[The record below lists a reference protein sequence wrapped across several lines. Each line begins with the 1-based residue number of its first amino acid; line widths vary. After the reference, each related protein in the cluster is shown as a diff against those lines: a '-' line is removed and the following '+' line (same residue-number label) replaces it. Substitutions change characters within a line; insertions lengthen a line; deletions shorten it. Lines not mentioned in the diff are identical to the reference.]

1 MGKLKNNKTRMKKI
15 IYSILTVLML
25 LPTGCSFLDKEPDTE
40 LTLDM
45 VFEDKTRTYG
55 WLANVYSAIPDT
67 YMGHGRYLGYEIL
80 GDDMSPSERWRQWNW
95 KVIPYI
101 LGEWTPNSD
110 WDGNYWAM
118 LPQRIRE
125 AYIFKENVHA
135 LADQGIGQQEVEY
148 MKAECDALVAYYYWL
163 LVNTYGGIPFEPNKV
178 NSTSASIEELCVGQA
193 PYMTVINW
201 CDSTLLSV
209 SKRLPAKY
217 SSAQKYGRM
226 TSVMALA
233 IRARMLLYAASP
245 LVNGNTDYADYK
257 NDKGECIFPQTYDEG
272 MWTRAAEASKLLIET
287 AEAAGH
293 ELYVERNGLGGI
305 DAFMSV
311 QNMLLTTYD
320 EGNTE
325 ILFARPNGNDY
336 SEYEKHITP
345 ANSGG
350 SGGWSVTQSLVD
362 AFFMDNGLP
371 ITDPASGYEATGF
384 EESSISSDKTKWD
397 EEING
402 GAITHPHTMKMYCH
416 REPRFYVTVSF
427 HNSWFTQEERTMNFL
442 NGGSDNVHTHDA
454 PQNGYL
460 IRKKV
465 HPKTNVK
472 EGNFQY
478 RPGVLYRLG
487 ETYLN
492 YAEALNESAERDANE
507 VLKYVNRI
515 RQRAGV
521 RTYTLGAT
529 TADEIHV
536 AADKESLRDIIRR
549 ERRVELCCEGLRYDD
564 LRRWKEAETL
574 LNGPQYGMNFSG
586 KDETSFFQLTAYQ
599 TRVYKKAYY
608 WWPIHQNEMDKN
620 KNLRQG
626 MGW

>member
-1 MGKLKNNKTRMKKI
+1 
-15 IYSILTVLML
+15 ML
-25 LPTGCSFLDKEPDTE
+25 VPTGCSFLDKEPDTE

-67 YMGHGRYLGYEIL
+67 YMGYGRYLGYEIL

-101 LGEWTPNSD
+101 FGEWTQNSD

-125 AYIFKENVHA
+125 AYIFQQNVHA
-135 LADQGIGQQEVEY
+135 LPDQGIGQQEVEY

-163 LVNTYGGIPFEPNKV
+163 LANTYGAIPFEPYKIV
-178 NSTSASIEELCVGQA
+178 STDASIEELSQGQV

-245 LVNGNTDYADYK
+245 LVNGNEDYREYK
-257 NDKGECIFPQTYDEG
+257 NDKGENIFPTSYDAK
-272 MWTRAAEASKLLIET
+272 MWTRAAEASRLLIET

-293 ELYVERNGLGGI
+293 ELYVERNSKGEV
-305 DAFMSV
+305 DAYMSV
-311 QNMLLTTYD
+311 QNMLLTKYD

-336 SEYEKHITP
+336 TEYEKHITP

-362 AFFMDNGLP
+362 AFMMENGLP
-371 ITDPASGYEATGF
+371 ITDAESGYEASGF
-384 EESSISSDKTKWD
+384 EEGAITSDATKWD

-427 HNSWFTQEERTMNFL
+427 HNSWFTQEERVMNFL

-478 RPGVLYRLG
+478 RPGVVYRLG
-487 ETYLN
+487 EAYLN
-492 YAEALNESAERDANE
+492 YAEALNESDERNADE
-507 VLKYVNRI
+507 VIEYVNRI
-515 RQRAGV
+515 RRRAGI
-521 RTYTLGAT
+521 RTYTQGAT
-529 TADEIHV
+529 TSNEIHTDG
-536 AADKESLRDIIRR
+536 DKESLRTLIRR

-564 LRRWKEAETL
+564 LRRWKEAEKV
-574 LNGPQYGMNFSG
+574 LNGQQYGMDFSG
-586 KDETSFFQLTAYQ
+586 KDEASFFQIVPYLTKD
-599 TRVYKKAYY
+599 RVYKKAYY
-608 WWPIHQNEMDKN
+608 WWPIHQNEIDKN
-620 KNLRQG
+620 KKLRQG
-626 MGW
+626 AYWE

>member
-1 MGKLKNNKTRMKKI
+1 MKKI

-25 LPTGCSFLDKEPDTE
+25 VPTGCSFLDKEPDTE

-110 WDGNYWAM
+110 WDGNYWAA

-272 MWTRAAEASKLLIET
+272 MWTRAAEASKQLIET

-487 ETYLN
+487 EAYLN

-536 AADKESLRDIIRR
+536 DADKESLRDIIRR

>member
-1 MGKLKNNKTRMKKI
+1 MMKKF
-15 IYSILTVLML
+15 IYSILTAMLL

-45 VFEDKTRTYG
+45 VFQDKTRTYG
-55 WLANVYSAIPDT
+55 WLANVYSAIPDP
-67 YMGHGRYLGYEIL
+67 YMGYGRYLGYDIL
-80 GDDMSPSERWRQWNW
+80 GDEMSPSERWRQWNW

-110 WDGNYWAM
+110 WDGNYWAS
-118 LPQRIRE
+118 LPQCIRE
-125 AYIFKENVHA
+125 ALIFKENVHA
-135 LADQGIGQQEVEY
+135 LPDQGIGQQEVDY
-148 MKAECDALVAYYYWL
+148 MKAECDGLMAYYYWL
-163 LVNTYGGIPFEPNKV
+163 LANTYGGIPFAPGKII
-178 NSTSASIEELCVGQA
+178 STGAPVEELNVGQV
-193 PYMTVINW
+193 PYYTVIDW
-201 CDSTLLSV
+201 CDSTLLAV
-209 SKRLPAKY
+209 SKQLPAKY

-245 LVNGNTDYADYK
+245 LVNGNTDYANYV
-257 NDKGECIFPQTYDEG
+257 NDKGEPVFAQTYDPQR
-272 MWTRAAEASKLLIET
+272 WTRAAEACKLLIET

-293 ELYVERNGLGGI
+293 ELYIERNTKGEV

-311 QNMLLTTYD
+311 QNMLLTRYD

-325 ILFARPNGNDY
+325 ILFARPNGCDY
-336 SEYEKHITP
+336 TEYEKHITP

-350 SGGWSVTQSLVD
+350 SGGWSVTQRLVD
-362 AFFMDNGLP
+362 AFFMENGLP
-371 ITDPASGYEATGF
+371 ITDPTSGYENSGF
-384 EESSISSDKTKWD
+384 EEGKITNDDTKWD

-442 NGGSDNVHTHDA
+442 QGGTDNTHTHDA

-478 RPGVLYRLG
+478 RPGILYRLG
-487 ETYLN
+487 EAYLN
-492 YAEALNESAERDANE
+492 YAEALNESDQRDANE
-507 VLKYVNRI
+507 VLTYVNRI
-515 RQRAGV
+515 RHRAGV
-521 RTYTLGAT
+521 REYTLGAT
-529 TADEIHV
+529 STDAIHV
-536 AADKESLRDIIRR
+536 DGDQESLRRIIRM
-549 ERRVELCCEGLRYDD
+549 ERNVELCCEGLRYDD
-564 LRRWKEAETL
+564 LRRWKEAEAV

-586 KDETSFFQLTAYQ
+586 MDETSFFQQVVYQ
-599 TRVYKKAYY
+599 TRTYRKEFY
-608 WWPIHQNEMDKN
+608 WFPIHQSEIDKN
-620 KNLRQG
+620 PNLRQAPY
-626 MGW
+626 WN